1 MKTMKASPNQIQEQY
16 IKKFDNFEQKLRFV
30 DDKQNKLIDHL
41 IQHEETVQMRIDT
54 LRELVL
60 AISDDVKR
68 QEKDRSNALDQQI
81 EKNKLDNVL
90 FRKTKETLDLELQN
104 LLDSNFALESE
115 LIGIRGKL
123 KDVKLSSLSKTQG
136 KE

>member
-123 KDVKLSSLSKTQG
+123 KDVKLGSLSKAQG
-136 KE
+136 